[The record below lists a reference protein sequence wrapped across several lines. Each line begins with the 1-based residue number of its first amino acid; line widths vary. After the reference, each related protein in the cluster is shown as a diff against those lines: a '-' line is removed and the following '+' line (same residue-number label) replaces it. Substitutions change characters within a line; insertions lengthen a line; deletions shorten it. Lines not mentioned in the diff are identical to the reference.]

1 MEDQNTNRIYIKSD
15 EEILSIIDKISQ
27 CVESEITLV
36 VPENALL
43 LQNVINLKII
53 KKKAE
58 EENKKI
64 SIIKSEIDIEKE
76 NSPNVNIKVNIDEKK
91 FNSIRRVEK
100 SINDNNNLVVKENSQ
115 KDNVKS
121 IHFPGK
127 FEQDPIKENNIN
139 QENPDNKKKVFDIVK
154 RIKNTNNI
162 NKINNSEKEY
172 ISAKEKTRSADN
184 HYHHRGFNE
193 ELKKNIDRLQ
203 YEKDNKKAPKNG
215 GRAIVSSI
223 NSKMLA
229 FFVLISLVAVSLAIA
244 FMLPKAD
251 INIILKA
258 EPVSYDFE
266 FVIDD
271 SLHKIDSVNNK
282 IPSEKIEVSSEE
294 SGEYSTTGKKHL
306 QEKASGEITVFN
318 EYSSTPQRIVENT
331 RFLSKTDNKLFRIKE
346 AVTIPGFSR
355 VEGVDVPGQVTI
367 TVYADKVG
375 EEYNIGS
382 DSFHLPGLQGSAK
395 YATIYARSTKSM
407 SGGIDKEVL
416 YFSESDYIIAK
427 ENLLRLVKEK
437 NDKDFINKTPDQSQV
452 LDLTKKE
459 EDVEITTDVEIGDA
473 ADSFK
478 MKVIAKSSAVSILK
492 IDLNTIIDEK
502 INSRLDTNKKFI
514 DNSRSFEI
522 EKTESN
528 KDDKIVIFVHVNQN
542 LIAKIDVDKL
552 KEEIANKN
560 EEELR
565 SYFVNMNG
573 SMSTDIN
580 FWPFWV
586 KSTPASYD
594 KINVTIDINNSI

>member
-15 EEILSIIDKISQ
+15 EEISSIINKISQ
-27 CVESEITLV
+27 CDESEIILV

-64 SIIKSEIDIEKE
+64 SIIKSEIDLEKE
-76 NSPNVNIKVNIDEKK
+76 NSPDVNIKVNVDKK
-91 FNSIRRVEK
+91 KINSIRRVEK
-100 SINDNNNLVVKENSQ
+100 SINDNSNPMVNKNSQ

-121 IHFPGK
+121 IHFPGQ
-127 FEQDPIKENNIN
+127 FEQDSIKENNIN
-139 QENPDNKKKVFDIVK
+139 QENPDKKKKVFDIVK
-154 RIKNTNNI
+154 RIKNTDNI
-162 NKINNSEKEY
+162 NKINNSEKEC
-172 ISAKEKTRSADN
+172 ISAKEETRSADN
-184 HYHHRGFNE
+184 HYHYQGFDE
-193 ELKKNIDRLQ
+193 ELRKNIDRLQ
-203 YEKDNKKAPKNG
+203 YEKDNKKAPKSG
-215 GRAIVSSI
+215 GGTIVSSI

-244 FMLPKAD
+244 FVLPKAD

-266 FVIDD
+266 FMIDD
-271 SLHKIDSVNNK
+271 SLDKIDFINNK

-318 EYSSTPQRIVENT
+318 EYSSSPQRIVENT

-346 AVTIPGFSR
+346 AVTIPGFLL

-395 YATIYARSTKSM
+395 YATIYARSIKPM
-407 SGGIDKEVL
+407 SGGIDKEVQ
-416 YFSESDYIIAK
+416 YFSESDYITAK
-427 ENLLRLVKEK
+427 ENLLKLAKEK
-437 NDKDFINKTPDQSQV
+437 NDKDFLNKTLDQSQV

-459 EDVEITTDVEIGDA
+459 EDVEITTDIEIGEVV
-473 ADSFK
+473 DSFK
-478 MKVIAKSSAVSILK
+478 IKVIAKTSAISILK
-492 IDLNTIIDEK
+492 SDLNTIIDEK
-502 INSRLDTNKKFI
+502 INSRLDTNKKLL
-514 DNSRSFEI
+514 DNSRRFEI
-522 EKTESN
+522 KKTETN
-528 KDDKIVIFVHVNQN
+528 KDGKIVIFVHVNQS
-542 LIAKIDVDKL
+542 LIAKIDIDKL
-552 KEEIANKN
+552 KEEIADKS
-560 EEELR
+560 EEEIR
-565 SYFVNMNG
+565 SYFINMNG
-573 SMSTDIN
+573 SMSTDVI